1 MASTRVAVV
10 GVGALG
16 EHHARIYAELPEAE
30 LVAVVDIDEE
40 RLHPLAQRYQCESFH
55 DYGKILDSVQ
65 AISLAVPTLQHA
77 PIGVEFLKRG
87 VHVLVE
93 KPIAP
98 NLRDAD
104 ALIQAQEEG
113 GAILQVGHSERFN
126 PAFLAVR
133 DRITEPRFFEAHRLG
148 MFVPRSLDVDVVLDL
163 MIHDLDLILHLV
175 DSPICEIRA
184 VGIPVITPKTDIAN
198 ARLEF
203 ENGCVA
209 NVTASRVS
217 REKIR
222 KLRFFQPHDYV
233 SVDFHNQVAEMVSL
247 RQEKQSRHIAEV
259 NPEISPEEPLKLEL
273 QAFLAA
279 INHEHPPSQQT
290 AGACTGQEGRRA
302 LELALEIKRTIEQ
315 TNKRTIERA
324 AHAEKRLADA
334 RRGETPR

>member
-1 MASTRVAVV
+1 MAMTKVAVV

-30 LVAVVDIDEE
+30 LVSVVDIDEN
-40 RLHPLAQRYQCESFH
+40 RLHPLTERYQCEAFRNYEDVLGS
-55 DYGKILDSVQ
+55 IQ
-65 AISLAVPTLQHA
+65 AVSLAVPTQQHA
-77 PIGVEFLKRG
+77 QIGVEFLKRG

-93 KPIAP
+93 KPIAA
-98 NLRDAD
+98 NLQDAD

-133 DRITEPRFFEAHRLG
+133 ERVTQPRFFEAHRLG
-148 MFVPRSLDVDVVLDL
+148 VFVPRSLDVDVVLDL

-175 DSPICEIRA
+175 DSPIREIRA

-217 REKIR
+217 RERIR
-222 KLRFFQPHDYV
+222 KLRFFQPHDYI
-233 SVDFHNQVAEMVSL
+233 SLDFHKQDVEVVSL
-247 RQEKQSRHIAEV
+247 REEAQQRSMAAA

-273 QAFLAA
+273 EAFLSA
-279 INHEHPPSQQT
+279 INNEDLQHPPSQHSV
-290 AGACTGQEGRRA
+290 ACTGQEGKRA
-302 LELALEIKRTIEQ
+302 LELALEIKKTIEQ
-315 TNKRTIERA
+315 TNDRVIEQQNEKTNERT
-324 AHAEKRLADA
+324 D
-334 RRGETPR
+334 

>member
-1 MASTRVAVV
+1 MARTRVAVV

-16 EHHARIYAELPEAE
+16 AHHSRVYAELPEAE
-30 LVAVVDIDEE
+30 LVSVVDIDQE
-40 RLHPLAQRYQCESFH
+40 RLPPLSERYQCEAFPRYE
-55 DYGKILDSVQ
+55 DILDTVD
-65 AISLAVPTLQHA
+65 AISLAVPTRHHA
-77 PIGVEFLKRG
+77 SIGVEFLKRG

-98 NLRDAD
+98 SVEDAA
-104 ALIQAQEEG
+104 ALIQAQEES

-126 PAFLAVR
+126 PAFLAIREHV
-133 DRITEPRFFEAHRLG
+133 TQPRFFEAHRLG
-148 MFVPRSLDVDVVLDL
+148 VFVARSLDVDVVLDL

-175 DSPICEIRA
+175 DSPIREIRA

-203 ENGCVA
+203 EDGCVA

-233 SVDFHNQVAEMVSL
+233 SVDFQKQEVEMVSL
-247 RQEKQSRHIAEV
+247 RQEQQPPRIAEF
-259 NPEISPEEPLKLEL
+259 NPEISSEEPLKLEL

-279 INHEHPPSQQT
+279 VNNDKPLFRHSVVCS
-290 AGACTGQEGRRA
+290 GREGKRA
-302 LELALEIKRTIEQ
+302 LELALEIK
-315 TNKRTIERA
+315 KTIER
-324 AHAEKRLADA
+324 K
-334 RRGETPR
+334 

>member
-16 EHHARIYAELPEAE
+16 EHHARIYAELPESE

-40 RLHPLAQRYQCESFH
+40 RLSPLAQRYRCEAFNH
-55 DYGKILDSVQ
+55 YRDIFDSVQ

-77 PIGVEFLKRG
+77 EIGVEFLKRG

-98 NLRDAD
+98 NLQDAD
-104 ALIQAQEEG
+104 ALIQAQKEG
-113 GAILQVGHSERFN
+113 GATLQVGHSERFN

-133 DRITEPRFFEAHRLG
+133 DRITQPRFFEAHRLG
-148 MFVPRSLDVDVVLDL
+148 VFVPRSLDVDVVLDL

-175 DSPICEIRA
+175 GSPIREIRA

-233 SVDFHNQVAEMVSL
+233 SVDFHQQEVEVVSL
-247 RQEKQSRHIAEV
+247 RQEQQQRSIAET

-273 QAFLAA
+273 QAFLAT
-279 INHEHPPSQQT
+279 INNENPSFQQT
-290 AGACTGQEGRRA
+290 TACTGQEGRCA

-315 TNKRTIERA
+315 TSNRTNE
-324 AHAEKRLADA
+324 
-334 RRGETPR
+334 P

>member
-1 MASTRVAVV
+1 MKKTKVAVV

-16 EHHARIYAELPEAE
+16 EHHARIYAELPEAD
-30 LVAVVDIDEE
+30 LVSVVDIDEE
-40 RLHPLAQRYQCESFH
+40 RLHPLAQRYQCEAFQSYK
-55 DYGKILDSVQ
+55 DILDSVQ
-65 AISLAVPTLQHA
+65 AISLAVPTQQHA
-77 PIGVEFLKRG
+77 PIGVEFLEHG

-98 NLRDAD
+98 NLQDAASLLRAQGEGD
-104 ALIQAQEEG
+104 AV
-113 GAILQVGHSERFN
+113 LQVGHSERFN

-133 DRITEPRFFEAHRLG
+133 ERITQPRFFEAHRLG
-148 MFVPRSLDVDVVLDL
+148 VFVSRSLDVDVVLDL

-175 DSPICEIRA
+175 DSPIREIRA

-217 REKIR
+217 RERIR

-233 SVDFHNQVAEMVSL
+233 SLDFHKQDVEMVSL
-247 RQEKQSRHIAEV
+247 REKEQQRSVSET
-259 NPEISPEEPLKLEL
+259 NPEISTEEPLKSEL

-279 INHEHPPSQQT
+279 INDQTSSSQESL
-290 AGACTGQEGRRA
+290 ACTGQDGARA
-302 LELALEIKRTIEQ
+302 LELALEIKKIIEQ
-315 TNKRTIERA
+315 STTVAGDEM
-324 AHAEKRLADA
+324 
-334 RRGETPR
+334 G

>member
-30 LVAVVDIDEE
+30 LVSVVDIDEG
-40 RLHPLAQRYQCESFH
+40 RLHPLAQRYRCEAFQNYE
-55 DYGKILDSVQ
+55 DILGSVQ
-65 AISLAVPTLQHA
+65 AVSLAVPTQQHA
-77 PIGVEFLKRG
+77 QIGVEFLRRG

-98 NLRDAD
+98 SLQDAD

-113 GAILQVGHSERFN
+113 GAILHVGHSERFN

-133 DRITEPRFFEAHRLG
+133 ERITQPRFFEAHRLG
-148 MFVPRSLDVDVVLDL
+148 VFVPRSLDVDVVLDL

-175 DSPICEIRA
+175 DSPIREIRA
-184 VGIPVITPKTDIAN
+184 LGIPVITRKTDIAN

-217 REKIR
+217 RERIR

-233 SVDFHNQVAEMVSL
+233 SIDFHKQDVDMVSL
-247 RQEKQSRHIAEV
+247 REEEQQRSMAQA
-259 NPEISPEEPLKLEL
+259 NPEITPEEPLKLEL
-273 QAFLAA
+273 QTFLAA
-279 INHEHPPSQQT
+279 INPEHSSSQLSV
-290 AGACTGQEGRRA
+290 ACTGQEGKLA

-315 TNKRTIERA
+315 SNTVTR
-324 AHAEKRLADA
+324 
-334 RRGETPR
+334 

>member
-1 MASTRVAVV
+1 MARTRVAVV

-16 EHHARIYAELPEAE
+16 AHHSRVYAELPEAE
-30 LVAVVDIDEE
+30 LVSVVDIDQE
-40 RLHPLAQRYQCESFH
+40 RLPPLSERYQCEAFPRYE
-55 DYGKILDSVQ
+55 DILDTVD
-65 AISLAVPTLQHA
+65 AISLAVPTRHHA
-77 PIGVEFLKRG
+77 SIGVEFLKRG

-98 NLRDAD
+98 SVEDAT
-104 ALIQAQEEG
+104 ALIQAQEES

-126 PAFLAVR
+126 PAFLAIR
-133 DRITEPRFFEAHRLG
+133 EHITQPRFFEAHRLG
-148 MFVPRSLDVDVVLDL
+148 VFVPRSLDVDVVLDL

-233 SVDFHNQVAEMVSL
+233 SVDFQEQEVEMVSL
-247 RQEKQSRHIAEV
+247 RQEQHPPRIAEF
-259 NPEISPEEPLKLEL
+259 NPEISSEEPLKLEL
-273 QAFLAA
+273 QAFLAS
-279 INHEHPPSQQT
+279 INNEKPLSPHPVVCS
-290 AGACTGQEGRRA
+290 GREGKRA
-302 LELALEIKRTIEQ
+302 LELALEIK
-315 TNKRTIERA
+315 KTIER
-324 AHAEKRLADA
+324 KQKV
-334 RRGETPR
+334 